1 MGTGEDMKVILS
13 RHRLVGIP
21 VAKPNSSSKTDPAA
35 GYDLNTDSVS
45 SGKGHATPTRR
56 AKEAANLRPLVS
68 TDRKAG
74 NKASRAK
81 MNEAREKARVGMAN
95 GEEKFLPIRDKG
107 VQRRYIRDYIDARW
121 SVGELILPAMFLV
134 IILTVINNSVIQ
146 SIAIFALWAFF
157 LIAVI
162 DCIVAGVLIQR
173 KFTAKFGAEKVQKGN
188 RWYTAMRALQLRPMR
203 LPKPQV
209 KRGAFPS

>member
-1 MGTGEDMKVILS
+1 
-13 RHRLVGIP
+13 
-21 VAKPNSSSKTDPAA
+21 VAKPNSSSKTDPAD
-35 GYDLNTDSVS
+35 GYDLNTDGISG
-45 SGKGHATPTRR
+45 GKGHATPTRKER
-56 AKEAANLRPLVS
+56 EAANLRPLVS
-68 TDRKAG
+68 SDRKAG

-81 MNEAREKARVGMAN
+81 TNEAREKARLGMAN
-95 GEEKFLPIRDKG
+95 GEEKYLPIKDKG
-107 VQRRYIRDYIDARW
+107 VQRRYIRDYVDARW

-134 IILTVINNSVIQ
+134 IILTFIKNDVIA
-146 SIAIFALWAFF
+146 SISIFALWGFF

-173 KFTAKFGAEKVQKGN
+173 KLTAKFGAEKVQKGN

-209 KRGAFPS
+209 KRGVFPA

>member
-1 MGTGEDMKVILS
+1 
-13 RHRLVGIP
+13 

-35 GYDLNTDSVS
+35 GYDLNTDSIS

-162 DCIVAGVLIQR
+162 DCIVAGMLIQR
-173 KFTAKFGAEKVQKGN
+173 RLTTKFGAEKVQKGN

-209 KRGAFPS
+209 KRGNFPA

>member
-1 MGTGEDMKVILS
+1 M
-13 RHRLVGIP
+13 
-21 VAKPNSSSKTDPAA
+21 AKPNSSSKTDPAA
-35 GYDLNTDSVS
+35 GYDLNTDSIS
-45 SGKGHATPTRR
+45 SGKGHATPTRKER
-56 AKEAANLRPLVS
+56 EAANLRPLVS
-68 TDRKAG
+68 SDRKAG

-134 IILTVINNSVIQ
+134 IILTVINNTVIQ

-173 KFTAKFGAEKVQKGN
+173 RLTAKFGAEKVQKGN

-209 KRGAFPS
+209 KRGNFPA

>member
-1 MGTGEDMKVILS
+1 M
-13 RHRLVGIP
+13 
-21 VAKPNSSSKTDPAA
+21 AKSDSSSKTDPAS
-35 GYDLNTDSVS
+35 GYDLNTDSIS

-56 AKEAANLRPLVS
+56 EREAANLRPLVS
-68 TDRKAG
+68 SDRKAG

-95 GEEKFLPIRDKG
+95 GEEKYLPTKDKG
-107 VQRRYIRDYIDARW
+107 AQRRYIRDYVDARW
-121 SVGELILPAMFLV
+121 SVGELIIPVMFLV
-134 IILTVINNSVIQ
+134 IILTFIKDALLQN
-146 SIAIFALWAFF
+146 IAILALWGFF

-173 KFTAKFGAEKVQKGN
+173 KFTAKFGADKAQKGN

-209 KRGAFPS
+209 KRGAFPA

>member
-1 MGTGEDMKVILS
+1 M
-13 RHRLVGIP
+13 
-21 VAKPNSSSKTDPAA
+21 AKPDSSSKTDPAA
-35 GYDLNTDSVS
+35 GYDLNTDSIS
-45 SGKGHATPTRR
+45 SGKGHATPTRKER
-56 AKEAANLRPLVS
+56 EAANMRPLVS
-68 TDRKAG
+68 SDRKAG

-95 GEEKFLPIRDKG
+95 GEEKYLPTKDKG
-107 VQRRYIRDYIDARW
+107 VQRRYIRDYVDARW
-121 SVGELILPAMFLV
+121 SVGELIIPVMFLV
-134 IILTVINNSVIQ
+134 IILTFINNAVVQ
-146 SIAIFALWAFF
+146 SIAIFALWGFF

-173 KFTAKFGAEKVQKGN
+173 KLTAKYGEDKVQKGY

-209 KRGAFPS
+209 KRGAFPA